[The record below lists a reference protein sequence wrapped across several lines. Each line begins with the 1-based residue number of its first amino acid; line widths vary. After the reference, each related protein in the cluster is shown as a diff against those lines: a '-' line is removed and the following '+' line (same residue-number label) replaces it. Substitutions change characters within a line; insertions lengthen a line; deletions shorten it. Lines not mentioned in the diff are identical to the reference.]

1 MEISMRKRLYNPIS
15 QILGEH
21 RMPELI
27 EMCLGF
33 SYFNNESKFKEIVE
47 EEPTKESMMTI
58 HECLSDVSLA
68 LSRAL
73 YKKYVS
79 KITENIDE
87 ENGIKIAI
95 HLSCEDYFRYQN
107 KLRES
112 NEKR

>member
-1 MEISMRKRLYNPIS
+1 MRKRLYNPIS

-21 RMPELI
+21 HMPELI

-47 EEPTKESMMTI
+47 EEPTKESMITI
-58 HECLSDVSLA
+58 QDCLSDVSLA

-73 YKKYVS
+73 YRRYVS
-79 KITENIDE
+79 KIAKNIDE
-87 ENGIKIAI
+87 KSGIQIAI

-107 KLRES
+107 KLKDA